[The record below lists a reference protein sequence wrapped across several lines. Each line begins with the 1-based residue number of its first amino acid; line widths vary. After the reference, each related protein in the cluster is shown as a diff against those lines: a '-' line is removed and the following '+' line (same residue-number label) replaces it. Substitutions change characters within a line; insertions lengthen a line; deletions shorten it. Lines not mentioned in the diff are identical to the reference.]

1 MWDLLFDGV
10 LTIALYPTFCIWLIC
25 FYSFKMWKMTSLYL
39 CVIHFHYC
47 SALKRLLVYFHDY
60 MWLIV
65 CESKINCP
73 TVCCRCF
80 AESWNGAAAEPL
92 CFCLDPELNK
102 QSTSPP
108 AGCAVSLLRICVCPR
123 MTSVCL
129 RRIHALCTV
138 AFSGIFEN
146 VTQRW
151 CGTSKAPSLHHRLS
165 SSTLLAEWLKS
176 PAMITF

>member
-1 MWDLLFDGV
+1 M
-10 LTIALYPTFCIWLIC
+10 WLIC
-25 FYSFKMWKMTSLYL
+25 FYFFKMWKMTSLLL

-60 MWLIV
+60 TWWTV

-73 TVCCRCF
+73 TVCCGCF
-80 AESWNGAAAEPL
+80 ADSWNGAAAEPL
-92 CFCLDPELNK
+92 CFCLEPKFNR
-102 QSTSPP
+102 QSMSPS
-108 AGCAVSLLRICVCPR
+108 AGCAVSLLRICICPR
-123 MTSVCL
+123 MTSVPSLPETHTCT
-129 RRIHALCTV
+129 LCTV
-138 AFSGIFEN
+138 AFSDIFEN

-151 CGTSKAPSLHHRLS
+151 CGTSKVPSLHHCLS

>member
-92 CFCLDPELNK
+92 CFCLDPEPNK
-102 QSTSPP
+102 
-108 AGCAVSLLRICVCPR
+108 A
-123 MTSVCL
+123 
-129 RRIHALCTV
+129 
-138 AFSGIFEN
+138 
-146 VTQRW
+146 
-151 CGTSKAPSLHHRLS
+151 RLP
-165 SSTLLAEWLKS
+165 LLAVQCHCWGSVSAQEWRQCAWDAYMHSVLWLSLASLKMWLNADVALQRH
-176 PAMITF
+176 PLYIIAWVHPHY